1 MKKKVVI
8 IVKSRLDPGWSEWFD
23 NLGIEHLGSDKTVIM
38 GTLEDMAAFY
48 GLMDKIK
55 SLGLQLVSVKYY

>member
-1 MKKKVVI
+1 MKKVEI

-23 NLGIEHLGSDKTVIM
+23 NLDIIRLGSNKTVIM

-48 GLMDKIK
+48 GLLDKIK
-55 SLGLQLVSVKYY
+55 NLGLHLVSVKYY

>member
-1 MKKKVVI
+1 MKKVEI

-23 NLGIEHLGSDKTVIM
+23 NLDIIHLGSNKTVIM

-48 GLMDKIK
+48 GLLDKIK
-55 SLGLQLVSVKYY
+55 NLGLHLVSVKYY

>member
-1 MKKKVVI
+1 MKNVEI

-23 NLGIEHLGSDKTVIM
+23 NLDIIQLGSNKTVIM

-48 GLMDKIK
+48 GLLDKIK
-55 SLGLQLVSVKYY
+55 NLGLHLVSVKYY

>member
-1 MKKKVVI
+1 MKKVEI

-23 NLGIEHLGSDKTVIM
+23 NLAIEHSGSDKTVIM

-55 SLGLQLVSVKYY
+55 SMGLQLVSVKYY